1 MEIGSLLVVVGG
13 IAWTIAYIDII
24 RVGFRDRTYG
34 MPAAVIP
41 LNLSWEIF
49 YAFDGL
55 TSLNIQFWINVAWCL
70 ADIVIVTTFIMYGR
84 SEIPIHISL
93 FVFLAG
99 SGLALAISF
108 ALQAAFVAEF
118 GVFSASFFSAFL
130 INVVI
135 SAQFITMLLSRRSI
149 RGQSLTIAV
158 SKWIGTLMFTVIYGY
173 LQFSI
178 LTLVLGAV
186 ICLFDLVYITLVV
199 WTIRDGG
206 GVLKTIY
213 KEHTVGITRDVD

>member
-1 MEIGSLLVVVGG
+1 
-13 IAWTIAYIDII
+13 
-24 RVGFRDRTYG
+24 

-49 YAFDGL
+49 YALDGL
-55 TSLNIQFWINVAWCL
+55 TSLNIQFWINVAWSL

-84 SEIPIHISL
+84 SEIPFHIPL
-93 FVFLAG
+93 FVFVVG

-108 ALQAAFVAEF
+108 ALQAALVMEF
-118 GVFSASFFSAFL
+118 GVYSASSFSAFL
-130 INVVI
+130 SNVVM

-186 ICLFDLVYITLVV
+186 ICLFDLMYITLVV

-206 GVLKTIY
+206 DVPKTIY
-213 KEHTVGITRDVD
+213 KEHTVRISRDAD